1 MIDFFHMLSN
11 FYFDIVRLLN
21 GAIITGGKGN
31 NMVTSLG
38 GLIFVCLVL
47 GFAVNV
53 FWKGARA

>member
-1 MIDFFHMLSN
+1 MLSN
-11 FYFDIVRLLN
+11 FYFDIIRLLN
-21 GAIITGGKGN
+21 GAIIIGGKGN

-38 GLIFVCLVL
+38 GIIFACLVL